1 MLSRILKTGL
11 KGSPRSAGARGGN
24 AAELGN
30 SPQWRRGAVLSST
43 GMRTALI
50 SWFDYSSDSW
60 DSDSKSSTQA
70 DTHSWSFSLCSSLR
84 TLEAFSKA
92 SITAVLRWRRN
103 CETFLALL
111 RSSSNFTGFWGISA
125 GVLQPLF
132 DGGTLLHRKRAAD
145 AALVQAAAQYRGTV
159 LTAFQNVADA
169 MHAVEHDAEALA
181 AAKRAEQAAATSL
194 TIAKK
199 TVELGATGYLSL
211 LNAEQAYQQ
220 ALINLTQA
228 RGMRYTDTVALFQ
241 ALGGGWWHRREA
253 ASATV
258 SVAPRDVH

>member
-1 MLSRILKTGL
+1 M
-11 KGSPRSAGARGGN
+11 AGCVPSDEYAATFELDSLRLPVELPVSLPSKLVEQRPDVR
-24 AAELGN
+24 AAEANLHAATAQLGVAIAN
-30 SPQWRRGAVLSST
+30 TLPQITLT
-43 GMRTALI
+43 GNVGNT
-50 SWFDYSSDSW
+50 
-60 DSDSKSSTQA
+60 STQFRQIF
-70 DTHSWSFSLCSSLR
+70 T
-84 TLEAFSKA
+84 
-92 SITAVLRWRRN
+92 
-103 CETFLALL
+103 
-111 RSSSNFTGFWGISA
+111 NFTGFWGISA